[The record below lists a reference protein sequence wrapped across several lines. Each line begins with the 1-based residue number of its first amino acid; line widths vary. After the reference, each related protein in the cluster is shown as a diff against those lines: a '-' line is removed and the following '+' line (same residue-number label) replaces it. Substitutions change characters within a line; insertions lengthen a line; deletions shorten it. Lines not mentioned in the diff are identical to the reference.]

1 MGRKVEMVTIR
12 IPKDAATITV
22 KIPKA
27 ILHSKELRNKDIEY
41 LTFIIVERVMRER
54 ARHEPRGD

>member
-1 MGRKVEMVTIR
+1 MGEKVEMVTIR
-12 IPKDAATITV
+12 IPKDAATMRV

-27 ILHSKELRNKDIEY
+27 ILYSKELRNKDIEH

-54 ARHEPRGD
+54 AKHEPRGD